1 MHTTALVLHE
11 VEVEQMAN
19 SAFGAL
25 LKQRRQSLGV
35 TLRDFCLKNR
45 FDPGNYSRI
54 ERGLFPPP
62 QKTELLEKYA
72 TALKLK
78 RGSEEWL
85 EFFDLAAAGRGELPQ
100 DLLQDDDLVAK
111 LPVLFR
117 TLRGSPVSPE
127 KLETLVEKI
136 RRA

>member
-1 MHTTALVLHE
+1 
-11 VEVEQMAN
+11 MAAG
-19 SAFGAL
+19 AFGEL
-25 LKQRRQSLGV
+25 LKRHRHALGK
-35 TLRDFCLKNR
+35 TLRDFCLAHGL
-45 FDPGNYSRI
+45 DPGNYSRL

-72 TALKLK
+72 TALGLR

-85 EFFDLAAAGRGELPQ
+85 EFFDLAAATRGELPK
-100 DLLQDDDLVAK
+100 DLLADDDLISK

-127 KLETLVEKI
+127 KLDELIEKI